1 MLTFCS
7 PARRHASA
15 VLSALIML
23 AAFSVEAAAQQGGNR
38 GGGRD
43 RGTAD
48 PDNTAPLLVL
58 TNSDFTL
65 ATGQNFTYDATLN
78 ETAFED
84 SDGDDLRYR
93 IDITPA
99 MAGVTAR
106 RGTLSGAPATAG
118 VYLVEV
124 TARDNRG
131 GSASDNFLITV
142 TGDDIDAADVELMAL
157 AGLNLPATPFS
168 YSAANLP
175 GYFRRGNTA
184 ERDNTPDDNPVTN
197 WGATL
202 GRVLFYDVKLS
213 ANDTIS
219 CASCHQQD
227 KGFSDPAQF
236 STGFDGGLT
245 ARHSM
250 SLANARFYERGRFF
264 WDERAETLEDQ
275 VLMPIQDAVE
285 MGMTLTELEVKL
297 QATDYYPVL
306 FEAAFGDDTVTSD
319 RIARALAQF
328 IRAIVSTDSKFDQAL
343 QTENGFETLF
353 TAQEEL
359 GRQLFGGGDD
369 DAGIRSLGCGRCHG
383 SRAHSSDDI
392 HNNGLDATV
401 TGDDGAGDKRFKS
414 PSLRNIAASAP
425 YMHDGRFATLEEVI
439 EFYDSGV
446 QDHPEL
452 DNRLTGRRGQ
462 PRQLNMTDEEK
473 AALLAF
479 LHTLTDDT
487 LMTDVRFSDPF
498 IEAEN

>member
-1 MLTFCS
+1 MLTLCS

-15 VLSALIML
+15 LLSAFILM
-23 AAFSVEAAAQQGGNR
+23 AAFTADVAAQQGGNR

-43 RGTAD
+43 RGSAD

-58 TNSDFTL
+58 PNSDFTV
-65 ATGQNFTYDATLN
+65 ATGQNFIYDATLDDS
-78 ETAFED
+78 AFED
-84 SDGDDLRYR
+84 GDGDDLRYR

-99 MAGVTAR
+99 MPGVTAR

-118 VYLVEV
+118 VYLVEI

-142 TGDDIDAADVELMAL
+142 TGDDLDAAEVELMAL
-157 AGLNLPATPFS
+157 AGLALPAAPFS
-168 YSAANLP
+168 YADANLP
-175 GYFRRGNTA
+175 GYYFRGNTGD
-184 ERDNTPDDNPVTN
+184 RDNTPADNPITN

-213 ANDTIS
+213 ANDTVS

-227 KGFSDPAQF
+227 QGFSDPAQF
-236 STGFDGGLT
+236 STGFDGGQT

-264 WDERAETLEDQ
+264 WDERAETLEEQ

-297 QATDYYPVL
+297 QETGYYPAL

-343 QTENGFETLF
+343 QADNGFETVF
-353 TAQEEL
+353 TAQEDM

-369 DAGIRSLGCGRCHG
+369 DAGIRGLGCGRCHG
-383 SRAHSSDDI
+383 SNAHSSDDV
-392 HNNGLDATV
+392 HNNGLEATV

-414 PSLRNIAASAP
+414 PSLRNIAATAP
-425 YMHDGRFATLEEVI
+425 YMHDGRFGTLEEVI
-439 EFYDSGV
+439 EFYNSGV
-446 QDHPEL
+446 QDHPDL

-462 PRQLNMTDEEK
+462 ARQLNLTDSEK

-479 LHTLTDDT
+479 LHTLTDNT
-487 LMTDVRFSDPF
+487 LMTDERFSDPF
-498 IEAEN
+498 TGAED